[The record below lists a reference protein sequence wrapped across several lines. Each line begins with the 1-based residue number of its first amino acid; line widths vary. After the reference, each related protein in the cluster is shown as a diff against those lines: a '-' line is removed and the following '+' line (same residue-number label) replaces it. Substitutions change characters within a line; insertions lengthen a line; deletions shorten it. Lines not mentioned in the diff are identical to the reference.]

1 MPPPMTIPQYNPMTG
16 NIRGQHARHEYNS
29 HGNNNSN
36 ASLQQNS
43 ANGATSHP
51 DDYIPNLSSRFVGS
65 GRQSSLSQA
74 SGGVTVSEGK
84 WPDSSFYY
92 PSILCRILSQAPE
105 FISNNRRNSYA
116 ELYEGLK
123 LAQRGR
129 LEDQRGTEI
138 KFEMPDFLKREQQ
151 V

>member
-1 MPPPMTIPQYNPMTG
+1 MTIPQNNSMTG

-29 HGNNNSN
+29 HGNIISN
-36 ASLQQNS
+36 ASQQHNS
-43 ANGATSHP
+43 ANGVTSHL
-51 DDYIPNLSSRFVGS
+51 DDHIPNLSSRFAGT

-74 SGGVTVSEGK
+74 SGGVTVSEGN
-84 WPDSSFYY
+84 WCLIVI
-92 PSILCRILSQAPE
+92 SIIRQLNTFKITNLE
-105 FISNNRRNSYA
+105 FIFNNRHNSYA